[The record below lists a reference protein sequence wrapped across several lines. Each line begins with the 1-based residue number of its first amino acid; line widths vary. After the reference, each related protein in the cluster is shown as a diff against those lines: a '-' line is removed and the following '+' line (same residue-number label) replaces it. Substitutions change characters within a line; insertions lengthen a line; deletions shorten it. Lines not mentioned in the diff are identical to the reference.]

1 MRPMSKIGRFV
12 AISAALAALGL
23 SGGAIASADP
33 TTNGGSG
40 GYVDSDGTQG
50 DMEPAG
56 QGTADDDG
64 FQGAYSKG
72 STYVWP
78 QYR

>member
-1 MRPMSKIGRFV
+1 MSKLQRFV
-12 AISAALAALGL
+12 AISAALAALGV
-23 SGGAIASADP
+23 GGSAIAAADP
-33 TTNGGSG
+33 TTSGGSG

-50 DMEPAG
+50 ELKPAI
-56 QGTADDDG
+56 QGTQDDDG
-64 FQGAYSKG
+64 DQGAYSRG

>member
-1 MRPMSKIGRFV
+1 MSTFGRFV
-12 AISAALAALGL
+12 AISAALAAIGL
-23 SGGAIASADP
+23 GGAAIGSADP
-33 TTNGGSG
+33 SSTGGSG
-40 GYVDSDGTQG
+40 GYIDTDGTQG
-50 DMEPAG
+50 EMKPAG
-56 QGTADDDG
+56 QGVADDDG

>member
-1 MRPMSKIGRFV
+1 MVAMSKLGRFV
-12 AISAALAALGL
+12 AISAALAAIGF
-23 SGGAIASADP
+23 GGSAIASADP
-33 TTNGGSG
+33 ETNGGSG

-56 QGTADDDG
+56 QGTPDDDG

>member
-1 MRPMSKIGRFV
+1 MTKLGRFV
-12 AISAALAALGL
+12 AVSAALAALGL
-23 SGGAIASADP
+23 GGSAIASADP
-33 TTNGGSG
+33 ETSGGSG

-56 QGTADDDG
+56 QGTTDDDG
-64 FQGAYSKG
+64 YQGAYSKG

>member
-1 MRPMSKIGRFV
+1 MSKIGRFV
-12 AISAALAALGL
+12 AVSAALAALGL
-23 SGGAIASADP
+23 GGSAIASADP
-33 TTNGGSG
+33 TSSGGSG

-50 DMEPAG
+50 DMVPAG

-64 FQGAYSKG
+64 YQGAYSKG
-72 STYVWP
+72 STFVWP

>member
-1 MRPMSKIGRFV
+1 MKNMSKFARFI
-12 AISAALAALGL
+12 AASAALAALGL
-23 SGGAIASADP
+23 GGSAIASADP

-56 QGTADDDG
+56 QGTQDDDG

>member
-1 MRPMSKIGRFV
+1 MSRIGRFV
-12 AISAALAALGL
+12 AISAALAAIGL

-50 DMEPAG
+50 TLNPAV
-56 QGTADDDG
+56 QGTQDDDG
-64 FQGAYSKG
+64 YQGAYSKG